1 MKKILTM
8 ALALG
13 VCLSLA
19 AGNVA
24 FAGAN
29 CGASSAAKACG
40 SKTSTIDAKT
50 ANATTTDKSIV
61 LNVANMTC
69 GSCVSKISSSL
80 AKIDGVGDVS
90 VNLKNGTAKVN
101 YASSKVQ
108 PELLTAAITKAGFPA
123 KFADSKEL
131 TSDAGTN
138 AACDPAKC
146 TTADK
151 AKGCC
156 AKSGK

>member
-1 MKKILTM
+1 MKKILTFVI
-8 ALALG
+8 ALG
-13 VCLSLA
+13 LGLSLI
-19 AGNVA
+19 AGGVA

-29 CGASSAAKACG
+29 CSASAKACG

-50 ANATTTDKSIV
+50 ASATTTDKSIV
-61 LNVANMTC
+61 LNVSNMTC

-90 VNLKNGTAKVN
+90 VNLENGTAKVN

-108 PELLTAAITKAGFPA
+108 PELLIAAITKAGFPA
-123 KFADSKEL
+123 KFADSKDL
-131 TSDAGTN
+131 TTDAGTK
-138 AACDPAKC
+138 AACDPANC

-156 AKSGK
+156 SKSGK